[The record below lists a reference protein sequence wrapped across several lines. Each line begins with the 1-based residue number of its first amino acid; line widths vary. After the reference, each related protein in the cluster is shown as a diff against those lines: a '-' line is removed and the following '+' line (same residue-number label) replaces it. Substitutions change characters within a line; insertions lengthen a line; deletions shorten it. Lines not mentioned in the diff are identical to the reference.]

1 MSGIPPAAIG
11 SVLQSGAAQNEQNRR
26 IDAGRNA
33 DLDRARALAAAAD
46 AIVEIE
52 ETDAD
57 TRVHTDSGGA
67 GSQGRQDSPA
77 DQEESAGE
85 EETGITVD
93 DGGQCHLDVSA

>member
-11 SVLQSGAAQNEQNRR
+11 SVLQSGVAQSEQNRR
-26 IDAGRNA
+26 ADADRNA
-33 DLDRARALAAAAD
+33 ELDRARALAGSAD

-67 GSQGRQDSPA
+67 GSQGRQDAPP
-77 DQEESAGE
+77 E
-85 EETGITVD
+85 EEDAAAEEAAGITVD